1 MVRYNIA
8 VLSGAITRAGLGWCY
23 QHLPACRIYASTMI
37 LAYVGGKC
45 KPHLEVLGENAQPL
59 FQQVNA
65 AKKERQL
72 AG

>member
-1 MVRYNIA
+1 
-8 VLSGAITRAGLGWCY
+8 
-23 QHLPACRIYASTMI
+23 MI
-37 LAYVGGKC
+37 LAYARGKC

-59 FQQVNA
+59 CQQVNT